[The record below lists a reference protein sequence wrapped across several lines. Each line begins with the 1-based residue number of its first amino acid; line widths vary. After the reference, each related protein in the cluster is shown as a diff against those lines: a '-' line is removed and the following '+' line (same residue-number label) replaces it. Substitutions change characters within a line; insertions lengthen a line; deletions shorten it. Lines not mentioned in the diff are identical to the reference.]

1 MTRTTYDPSNPN
13 HKVTCGRSACAER
26 APHPAG
32 RHLDQ
37 RDELYDGPGSLLQV
51 LPLSV
56 RDSARKIIH
65 EAPGL
70 MPEVVDLANEVEFL
84 RGQVAAVSVD
94 KDRQVR
100 AAMARSASCE
110 HHGQEI
116 EELGRQLGA
125 MDRAGQKNEKARLA
139 LLGFMHAVDD
149 LVQAHHEGRTAP
161 DLTVAKVVDA
171 LAKASKRASDAHAR
185 AWSA

>member
-1 MTRTTYDPSNPN
+1 MTRTTYDPSKPE
-13 HKVTCGRSACAER
+13 HRAACQRTACAGKD
-26 APHPAG
+26 PHPGG

-56 RDSARKIIH
+56 RDSARKIIR

-84 RGQVAAVSVD
+84 RGQIAHIRVD
-94 KDRQVR
+94 MDRQVR

-125 MDRAGQKNEKARLA
+125 VDRAGQKNEKARLA

-149 LVQAHHEGRTAP
+149 LVQAHREGRTDP
-161 DLTVAKVVDA
+161 GLTVGKLVDA